1 MELSVEYDIIIIQID
16 EKNEEKIRDFRHFL
30 PKFNVF

>member
-16 EKNEEKIRDFRHFL
+16 EKNEKKIRDFRHFL